1 MTYILC
7 PEDAVD
13 DGAVYTV
20 TDPDDND
27 ILLIFDEET
36 DAERYSLFL
45 EEAGEDPYKV
55 IEVEKDIVIDLC
67 EIQGYTYSIVTKDT
81 LVLPI
86 EIK

>member
-20 TDPDDND
+20 TDPNDND

-45 EEAGEDPYKV
+45 E
-55 IEVEKDIVIDLC
+55 
-67 EIQGYTYSIVTKDT
+67 
-81 LVLPI
+81 
-86 EIK
+86 